1 VKPQLWELS
10 LQRFDGR
17 LIFSFLK
24 ADQQRAGMSESSAP
38 PMGGDGFNLC
48 LFIPYLVPAHQLI
61 YGIPIYSHFLLLPY
75 HNLNTYPIIIICK

>member
-48 LFIPYLVPAHQLI
+48 LFIPYLVPAHRGTEL
-61 YGIPIYSHFLLLPY
+61 
-75 HNLNTYPIIIICK
+75 T